1 MAITT
6 ISNMKVYNAEFHTG
20 LSESVAQAI
29 DVINGGSANTIRVVA
44 NAHRGDY
51 KKESFWTKMDLVTRR
66 NDTSTSA
73 ANIVTMPQSETI
85 AVKVKRKVGP
95 VRVYR
100 DALVNVEADLAA
112 AARIF
117 GAQMGEQKI
126 QDMLNTGLL
135 AAEAAIANQAALN
148 LDITGETTKTAST
161 SALNRVLAKF
171 GDRAQR
177 VRAFAMHSKPNF
189 DVVGGLLTDK
199 VTGLTDVL
207 TIQGAIPA
215 MMGRLALVSDAPAL
229 TDLNGS
235 LADTYNTLGLVESAI
250 VLEESDPE
258 LFVIDETVGLENLA
272 YTFQAEYS
280 YTISVRG
287 FAWNIG
293 MGGGR
298 NPDDA
303 TIGTGSNWT
312 KVATSDKD
320 LAGVRLVTQ

>member
-1 MAITT
+1 
-6 ISNMKVYNAEFHTG
+6 
-20 LSESVAQAI
+20 
-29 DVINGGSANTIRVVA
+29 
-44 NAHRGDY
+44 
-51 KKESFWTKMDLVTRR
+51 
-66 NDTSTSA
+66 
-73 ANIVTMPQSETI
+73 
-85 AVKVKRKVGP
+85 
-95 VRVYR
+95 
-100 DALVNVEADLAA
+100 
-112 AARIF
+112 
-117 GAQMGEQKI
+117 
-126 QDMLNTGLL
+126 
-135 AAEAAIANQAALN
+135 
-148 LDITGETTKTAST
+148 
-161 SALNRVLAKF
+161 
-171 GDRAQR
+171 
-177 VRAFAMHSKPNF
+177 
-189 DVVGGLLTDK
+189 LTDK